1 MDDNSLAALT
11 TAWIIAAG
19 NLRASASL
27 EPTMMDRAITE
38 SHVRRRALEVLAAGD
53 ALLAV
58 VEAAGEYVAAFSGFQ
73 RVRSRD
79 RDAYT
84 AAFRRKENAWARLL
98 ALVDGAR
105 G

>member
-1 MDDNSLAALT
+1 VADDSLAALT

-19 NLRASASL
+19 KLRASASL
-27 EPTMMDRAITE
+27 EPTMVDRAITE

-58 VEAAGEYVAAFSGFQ
+58 AEAAGEYVAAVRGDNARPGQ
-73 RVRSRD
+73 RSIDHVNE
-79 RDAYT
+79 T
-84 AAFRRKENAWARLL
+84 WARLL